1 MSSDIRTP
9 IYQEKIGISI
19 KEVYSFTPI
28 ARDAFSSVLV
38 GNALY
43 FFGGQPYTISNETFY
58 LDVSQS
64 FNSENPPWIETP
76 SAAIPFGSIFAT
88 VSSTIVNNNPSIY
101 LFGGFMFDPVSLIDS
116 FISFVYTFDPQTF
129 KWDIPQTKGQIPTR
143 RRDIEAVNDS
153 SGKIYIFGG
162 SNDFARP
169 FTYFNDMIIFDTNI
183 LTWSYG
189 TTFNAPKSLFAYT
202 ATLLSNGVIVYI
214 GGIDLN
220 LRTANINEINLYD
233 TKLDSWKVM
242 IAKNINTVESRYSH
256 TAVLAPND
264 QIIICG
270 GAGVF
275 ERVLVAP
282 NIAVLTTQSTSFE
295 WTIPQISSNI
305 EEIPTLARHKATLVE
320 NYMIVAFGII
330 TQIDK
335 ASTKG
340 GNSKL
345 YLLDIR
351 NYTWINKF
359 EHLEQK
365 PKPNPTKSQIPSN
378 SPNSYNSPNSSKDL
392 TTTKIV
398 ISVISSIVGTT
409 FLIGIGMLLYRLYK
423 KGKEKQTLR
432 ISGNLGSE
440 YNGNYN

>member
-202 ATLLSNGVIVYI
+202 ATLLSNGVI
-214 GGIDLN
+214 
-220 LRTANINEINLYD
+220 
-233 TKLDSWKVM
+233 
-242 IAKNINTVESRYSH
+242 
-256 TAVLAPND
+256 
-264 QIIICG
+264 
-270 GAGVF
+270 
-275 ERVLVAP
+275 
-282 NIAVLTTQSTSFE
+282 
-295 WTIPQISSNI
+295 
-305 EEIPTLARHKATLVE
+305 
-320 NYMIVAFGII
+320 
-330 TQIDK
+330 
-335 ASTKG
+335 
-340 GNSKL
+340 
-345 YLLDIR
+345 
-351 NYTWINKF
+351 
-359 EHLEQK
+359 

-440 YNGNYN
+440 YNVDNHHEREVGDEYPIVGKQPICKAEIKDGCNTKGEMGNAGYSR